1 MKHLLKIVVALL
13 IIIILYTFLKK
24 NKIIEEYGGHGWMG
38 YRWRGHNGW
47 GHGRL
52 GGRRWNYNRLQ
63 YQSTPNLCYDS
74 LGNLTYCLRPNFI
87 RPFFYY

>member
-1 MKHLLKIVVALL
+1 
-13 IIIILYTFLKK
+13 
-24 NKIIEEYGGHGWMG
+24 MG